1 MSLPALPVPVSA
13 QGLHRQQSQSVPG
26 PQGETCAG
34 KMNSVLRC
42 EDKWGQN
49 CYFVRIAP
57 MSTYVLCPHFVDEY
71 GRIGANLEMS
81 VTSEIS
87 AIPW

>member
-34 KMNSVLRC
+34 KMNSMLWC

-57 MSTYVLCPHFVDEY
+57 MSTLKVSCVLTLWMNMVALVQTLKCQ
-71 GRIGANLEMS
+71 
-81 VTSEIS
+81 
-87 AIPW
+87 